1 MTIYCPNYRC
11 HLPQP
16 TAKVC
21 SDCGTTL
28 DIHGSINGQAI
39 TYQLTKVLQD
49 SGGKIKDDGEY
60 CWYELFQVQANG
72 ANFVIK
78 MLIIVPDRL
87 SPSNDNHISK
97 VKMRFQRE
105 YDLLC
110 KGLEGVCKGYEILDI
125 PVGTEMVQSIVME
138 EVSGLNLEEYVEQN
152 RPIDSQRALRWF
164 KQLVKILG
172 GMHENQIQ
180 HRDIKPSNII
190 ISGVGINQQ
199 LKIIDLGIAL
209 DCSNYQVVDETE
221 VIGTRH
227 YLDPLYTV
235 GKEYRN
241 DSDFYSLGQTF
252 IYLLTGKLTDTNWY
266 TDQAIVHPPLDHKL
280 KAIIQKMISPDIN
293 KRFKSH
299 KNILEYLESGYWSKQ
314 LGLFALFVAGLI
326 IGLLLYLLTHS
337 SENASNLVY
346 IHPICEIAEIN
357 CGTRIPNDDTNPGI
371 QSAFEELSKQNIA
384 SQQEAVKKYE
394 STWVEY
400 QGENQGAE
408 LLIYLNNAKLQA
420 NINSSQE
427 IFTLLVAVPRYSS
440 QPKISASVLSGIAQ
454 VQKEYNAK
462 NDNSNLHIAILKEPS
477 DDVSHKKLRE
487 TIKKVIKAAEN
498 ENSQSAFKSKFIG
511 VIGHYSSQITFSVLD
526 IYAQNEILLI
536 SPGASR
542 SDIPN
547 SKNTL
552 EQLNYFARTI
562 NNSKNQAYET
572 ASWLKQLANNTENC
586 GMLDIHLVY
595 QEDDF
600 ASNSLTLELKN
611 LFSLTDDF
619 TIKNVVIKSLPYTL
633 VLRQIGQVEQDIISK
648 ITTSLE
654 LRKQEIAQEYSQS
667 VCKPKQI
674 VAFFPGP
681 HVTSD
686 QRKIIE
692 HVANIIPQNVS
703 FMGNVTASIIS
714 DSDVQSRIK
723 NTGFYSR
730 SYTLNPYNIL
740 DFIPSY
746 SSSKKTRLDSSF
758 ISNTMKN
765 NKQSDILS
773 IDWRQIS
780 STDAARVFSQAI
792 TEYVDNKDKYKNK
805 KITKV
810 FHDIIKSEKFIAK
823 GFYGNVQFDGYERR
837 GTKTGTILKHIRRC
851 DPEKS
856 TDANCSS
863 REIVA
868 VPIGYRDPRSS
879 RQEAENYQLL
889 TPEDLVSL
897 ENKSLEINRK

>member
-11 HLPQP
+11 HLLQP
-16 TAKVC
+16 IAKLC
-21 SDCGTTL
+21 SDCGTPL
-28 DIHGSINGQAI
+28 DIHGNVNHRAI
-39 TYQLTKVLQD
+39 TYQLTKILQD

-60 CWYELFQVQANG
+60 CWYELFQAQANG
-72 ANFVIK
+72 ADFVIK

-152 RPIDSQRALRWF
+152 RPIDSQRALRWL
-164 KQLVKILG
+164 KQLVTILG
-172 GMHENQIQ
+172 RMHENQIQ

-190 ISGVGINQQ
+190 IDGVGINQQ

-227 YLDPLYTV
+227 YLDPLYII

-252 IYLLTGKLTDTNWY
+252 IYLLTGKLNDTNWY
-266 TDQAIVHPPLDHKL
+266 TDQAIVHPPIDNKL
-280 KAIIQKMISPDIN
+280 KAIIQKIISTDIE
-293 KRFKSH
+293 KRFESH
-299 KNILEYLESGYWSKQ
+299 KNILEYLGSGYWSRQ
-314 LGLFALFVAGLI
+314 LGFIALFVAGLI
-326 IGLLLYLLTHS
+326 TSLLLYISTHS
-337 SENASNLVY
+337 FENVSNLVY
-346 IHPICEIAEIN
+346 VHPICEIAEIN
-357 CGTRIPNDDTNPGI
+357 CGTRIPDDDINPGI
-371 QSAFEELSKQNIA
+371 QSAFEELSKKDIA
-384 SQQEAVKKYE
+384 SQQKAVENYE
-394 STWVEY
+394 NKWIEY
-400 QGENQGAE
+400 QGKNQGAE

-427 IFTLLVAVPRYSS
+427 IFTLLVAVPRYNN
-440 QPKISASVLSGIAQ
+440 QPKISASILSGIAQ

-462 NDNSNLHIAILKEPS
+462 NNNSKLHIAILKEPS
-477 DDVSHKKLRE
+477 DDILHKKLRE
-487 TIKKVIKAAEN
+487 TIKRVIKATED

-511 VIGHYSSQITFSVLD
+511 AIGHYSSQITFSVLD
-526 IYAQNEILLI
+526 IYAQNKILLI
-536 SPGASR
+536 SPGAVR

-552 EQLNYFARTI
+552 EHLNYFARTV
-562 NNSKNQAYET
+562 NNSKGQAYEI
-572 ASWLKQLANNTENC
+572 ASWIKQLANSGEYC
-586 GMLDIHLVY
+586 GMMDIHLAY
-595 QEDDF
+595 QEDDI
-600 ASNSLTLELKN
+600 ASNALALELKN
-611 LFSLTDDF
+611 LFSLTGDV
-619 TIKNVVIKSLPYTL
+619 TIENVVIKNLPYKL
-633 VLRQIGQVEQDIISK
+633 VSRQIGQVEQEIVSN
-648 ITTSLE
+648 ITISLE
-654 LRKQEIAQEYSQS
+654 SRREEVAKEYSQS

-674 VAFFPGP
+674 VAFLPGP

-686 QRKIIE
+686 QSKIIE
-692 HVANIIPQNVS
+692 HVANIIPQNVD
-703 FMGNVTASIIS
+703 FIGNVTASIVS
-714 DSDVQSRIK
+714 DIDVQSHVK

-730 SYTLNPYNIL
+730 SYTLNPYSIL
-740 DFIPSY
+740 DFLPSY
-746 SSSKKTRLDSSF
+746 SSSKKARIDLGF
-758 ISNTMKN
+758 LSNTMKN
-765 NKQSDILS
+765 NKQLDILDV
-773 IDWRQIS
+773 DWRQIS

-792 TEYVDNKDKYKNK
+792 TEYVENKDKYKNK
-805 KITKV
+805 KIPMI
-810 FHDIIKSEKFIAK
+810 FHDIIKNEKFIAK

-856 TDANCSS
+856 IGANCSS
-863 REIVA
+863 DKVVA
-868 VPIGYRDPRSS
+868 VPIGYRDPRNPK
-879 RQEAENYQLL
+879 QEAKNYQVL

-897 ENKSLEINRK
+897 ENKSLEVNQK